1 MKSKRTARSIMA
13 IEKSLLNIEKMSD
26 LLARE
31 YGLHFKDANPFGV
44 GSANCFKVNCEEGT
58 FLLKEF
64 QSEYL
69 MKDIEKEAAL
79 VDFLSKKGFPVASFR
94 QTLKGSFGT
103 EYEGHVISVQD
114 FIEGR
119 SYLNDMPVSYLLECA
134 EYLGKLHTLMQ
145 GYELNSFLDEKWLA
159 KFSEEKSASN
169 YDRLLDALEKQSD
182 DPNYEKIRDDLL
194 FRKSLACRVN
204 ELKSYFIG
212 ITYKPTHGDYTACQL
227 ICVDDHIRAVI
238 DFSSAS
244 TLPAIWEIMRSY
256 VQSFG
261 HFDLNEFT
269 EYVKQYLRFS
279 DLSRRDLEA
288 MPYVYLFQLSQ
299 SLYGYEEYLITKS
312 ENRNNLLEYAIWRT
326 NILKSIE
333 RQTSE
338 ISRTLTS
345 LL

>member
-1 MKSKRTARSIMA
+1 MA
-13 IEKSLLNIEKMSD
+13 LEKSILNNEKIYD
-26 LLARE
+26 LLAKE
-31 YGLHFKDANPFGV
+31 YGFHLKDANPFGV

-58 FLLKEF
+58 FFLKEF

-69 MKDIEKEAAL
+69 MKEIEKEAAL
-79 VDFLSKKGFPVASFR
+79 VAFLAEKDFPVASFR
-94 QTLKGSFGT
+94 QTLSGKFGT

-134 EYLGKLHTLMQ
+134 EYLGKLHTLMN
-145 GYELNSFLDEKWLA
+145 GYELNRFLDENWLA
-159 KFSEEKSASN
+159 GFSEEKSAYR
-169 YDRLLDALEKQSD
+169 YDKLLEALEEQKD

-204 ELKSYFIG
+204 DLKSYFDG
-212 ITYKPTHGDYTACQL
+212 ISYKPTHGDYTACQL
-227 ICVDDHIRAVI
+227 ICVDDHIKAVI

-269 EYVKQYLRFS
+269 QYVKQYLRYS
-279 DLSRRDLEA
+279 ELTRRDLES

-333 RQTSE
+333 RQTEE
-338 ISRTLTS
+338 ISRTLIG